1 MLFEIII
8 KKILKEKFLSFLI
21 ILAMSSSI
29 FFLLSFTLIYKNIEN
44 TYTQKTLWNLDS
56 KSFYLQDKDKSSM
69 NKVSNIFLKGEN
81 KLDKALKEIKTNPNI
96 KSYYVIYNIPIESF
110 AVFKLWS
117 IKFNTD
123 IIPYA
128 ISDSFF
134 EEKWKKDWFA
144 ISDKIIDIYNSQFWS
159 SGQFPKFSM
168 NLLKILDIDLIFGK
182 SSFSERNKIIK
193 LENKINI
200 IDSSLPLIWISIKES
215 KAKEILKSYPNNK
228 LVVNKIYA
236 ELKDEKYIEEI
247 IKKYETDF
255 NLGYSQ
261 KLLLKA
267 KSDLEMIKYTFI
279 ALGIIIIS
287 ILSLFIFYVTYNI
300 YFKNKN
306 MFFIFRSLWSSNF
319 VILKYTI
326 LELSTYFIVSSL
338 LWLWVFIYLQSL
350 ISSLNLSEIVYNFQI
365 YTLWFYEISY
375 IIIAMFIYIKLIW
388 FLVYLWNK
396 KDYIN

>member
-44 TYTQKTLWNLDS
+44 TYTQKTLWNIDS

-168 NLLKILDIDLIFGK
+168 QILKILDIDLTFGK
-182 SSFSERNKIIK
+182 SSFSERSKTIKI
-193 LENKINI
+193 EDKINI

-247 IKKYETDF
+247 IKKYEKDF

-267 KSDLEMIKYTFI
+267 KSDLEMIRYTFI

-350 ISSLNLSEIVYNFQI
+350 ISGLNLSEIIYNFQI
-365 YTLWFYEISY
+365 YTLW
-375 IIIAMFIYIKLIW
+375 
-388 FLVYLWNK
+388 
-396 KDYIN
+396 